1 MAEPIR
7 ITGLREFQSSLR
19 QMDAGLPKQ
28 IRIILNQAVEL
39 VTDYA
44 VHRFPSRT
52 GRAKGSIKARSSQRE
67 ARAALGGR
75 RAPYAPGLDF
85 GGGRPQFPAYR
96 RGGRYLYRGLDVHRD
111 DITRKMSEGLA
122 ALARGAGVEV
132 E

>member
-1 MAEPIR
+1 MAEPIK

-19 QMDAGLPKQ
+19 KMDAGLPRQ
-28 IRIILNQAVEL
+28 IRVILNEAVEL

-44 VHRFPSRT
+44 SARFPRRS
-52 GRAKGSIKARSSQRE
+52 GRAAGSIKARSSQRE

-85 GGGRPQFPAYR
+85 GGGRPQFPPFK
-96 RGGRYLYRGLDVHRD
+96 RGGRYLYPGLEANRD
-111 DITRKMSEGLA
+111 EITRKMSEGLA
-122 ALARGAGVEV
+122 DLARGAGVEV

>member
-7 ITGLREFQSSLR
+7 ITGIREFQSSLR
-19 QMDAGLPKQ
+19 KMDADLPKQ
-28 IRIILNQAVEL
+28 IRVILNEAVEL

-44 VHRFPSRT
+44 VARFPSRS

-85 GGGRPQFPAYR
+85 GGGRPQFPPYR
-96 RGGRYLYRGLDVHRD
+96 KGGRYLYRGLEVNRD
-111 DITRKMSEGLA
+111 DITRKMSEGMA
-122 ALARGAGVEV
+122 DLARGAGLEV
-132 E
+132 S